1 MARNTSGQQFSFSE
15 SQRQSKALKVNFVI
29 IYFIKVFFF
38 VCFFV
43 LSSELT
49 IQTKPFSVFAA
60 PFFRFSKAGDL
71 VSLSNIN
78 GELVK
83 QLLKQFQILFFMSEQ
98 ITLMIYAVKIQLACS
113 ANYVKSCY
121 TCKVVFMLPDINLLD
136 FCHNIIICLVDKIYV

>member
-113 ANYVKSCY
+113 ANYVKSCH